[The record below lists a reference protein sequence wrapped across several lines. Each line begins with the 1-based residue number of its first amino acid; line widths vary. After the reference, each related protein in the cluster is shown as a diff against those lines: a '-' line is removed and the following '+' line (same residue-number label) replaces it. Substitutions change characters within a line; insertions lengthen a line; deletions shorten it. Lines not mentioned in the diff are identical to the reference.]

1 MTARDIAKALAAARP
16 NGATARSKE
25 AFVVLPLAEYE
36 RLREALEDAQDLIA
50 LDEARR
56 ENAGQPGIPFAEVK
70 RRLDSAKKRR
80 RKRGSKAA

>member
-1 MTARDIAKALAAARP
+1 MTARDIAKALAAVRS

-36 RLREALEDAQDLIA
+36 RLCEALEDAQDLIA

-56 ENAGQPGIPFAEVK
+56 ENAGQPGIPFEEVK

-80 RKRGSKAA
+80 RKGGSKAA